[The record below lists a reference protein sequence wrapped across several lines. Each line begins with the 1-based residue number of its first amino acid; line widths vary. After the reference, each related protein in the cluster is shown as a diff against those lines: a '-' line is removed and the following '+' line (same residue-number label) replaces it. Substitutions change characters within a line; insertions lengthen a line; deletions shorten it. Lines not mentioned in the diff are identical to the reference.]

1 MRWWWL
7 TAAAAAMAATVAT
20 AAPVADAD
28 PDAAPDGAEALWVQW
43 LERTHVD
50 KEARTPAQHKV
61 ASTLH
66 ALDALATPRWADD
79 PVARRVRRHVAARA
93 AAPAPDNANRLA
105 PLRRR
110 AERTRDGAEEVVDVM
125 VDVDVT
131 AVDADVRAALAD
143 VGAHVVYA
151 SEAHRTVRAR
161 LPLGALEPLAAH
173 PEVRA
178 IRAGLPPQ
186 LRKVDTSEGV
196 TSHGVPPV
204 WERPRNA
211 TGAGVKVGVLSDSA
225 SPERLVALQRTG
237 DLHRVY
243 AVAGQESSGSDEG
256 AAMMEIVFDM
266 APEADIVFATGADS
280 SAAMADNIRRLA
292 DAGCEVIVDDIG
304 WPDESPLHDASDIIA
319 AIVDVTGGGAER
331 VVYVSSAG
339 NANSLGTG
347 HPTVWAGPFAFAD
360 ATSEAHLFPG
370 VNSARLP
377 IRGRHAPQAVMLW
390 WSDGLTTSAN
400 DYDLHLLNSA
410 GQVVARS
417 EERQA
422 GADAPQ
428 ELIVVPGSLDFDR
441 YDYYVQIVNRHRQ
454 AAPRY
459 LHLMLWGCEQ
469 DQCYF
474 DAGTAGSTYGH
485 PAARGTIGVAA
496 IQARGNNQTFAD
508 AATLTPEPF
517 SSDGPVRLFYGAD
530 GDTPLTP
537 GNLLTGG
544 ELRQAPVL
552 SGADGVSTATPGFR
566 PFYGTSA
573 AAPHVAALVALI
585 KSAVP
590 PDAFLTNANL
600 VALLKATARRVG
612 TVDAT
617 GWNSVAGWGVPMVA
631 PIIDALQACPAGSYV
646 DVDTLACTPCPNG
659 RAIPAGSAGADA
671 CTDPRTAPGAT
682 PPPPPPPVALTE
694 YPYPPPPAED
704 DGLSGGAIFGIF
716 LAVVAGLG
724 LLVLAGM
731 ALHRR
736 RQARAKTYTTAIG
749 GAPSVAYTQA
759 IGEE

>member
-7 TAAAAAMAATVAT
+7 TAAAAMTVTVA
-20 AAPVADAD
+20 AAPLANADH
-28 PDAAPDGAEALWVQW
+28 DAAPDGAEALWVKW

-50 KEARTPAQHKV
+50 KEARTPAQQKV

-66 ALDALATPRWADD
+66 ALDAIAAPRWAED
-79 PVARRVRRHVAARA
+79 PLVHRVRRHVGASA
-93 AAPAPDNANRLA
+93 AAPTPDDANRLA

-110 AERTRDGAEEVVDVM
+110 AERTRDGAEQVVDVL

-143 VGAHVVYA
+143 VGAYIVYA

-161 LPLGALEPLAAH
+161 VPLGTLERLAEH
-173 PEVRA
+173 PAVRA

-186 LRKVDTSEGV
+186 LHKVDTSEGV
-196 TSHGVPPV
+196 TSHGVPPL
-204 WERPRNA
+204 WECPRNA
-211 TGAGVKVGVLSDSA
+211 TGAGVKVGVISDSA

-243 AVAGQESSGSDEG
+243 AVADQENNGTDEG

-266 APEADIVFATGADS
+266 APEADIVFATGAYS

-292 DAGCEVIVDDIG
+292 GAGCEVIVDDIG
-304 WPDESPLHDASDIIA
+304 WPDESPLHDASVIIEA
-319 AIVDVTGGGAER
+319 VVDVTGGGAER

-339 NANSLGTG
+339 NSNSVGTAY
-347 HPTVWAGPFAFAD
+347 PTVWAGPFAFAD

-370 VNSARLP
+370 TNSTLLP
-377 IRGRHAPQAVMLW
+377 IRGRHAPQAILLW

-400 DYDLHLLNSA
+400 DYDLYLLNSA
-410 GQVVARS
+410 GQVVGRS

-422 GADAPQ
+422 GADAPF
-428 ELIVVPGSLDFDR
+428 EAIVVPGSLDFDR
-441 YDYYVQIVNRHRQ
+441 YDYNVQIVNRNRQ
-454 AAPRY
+454 ASPRY
-459 LHLMLWGCEQ
+459 LHLVLWGCGQ

-474 DAGTAGSTYGH
+474 AAGTAGSTFGH
-485 PAARGTIGVAA
+485 PAAPGTIGVAA

-508 AATLTPEPF
+508 AATLTPQRY

-552 SGADGVSTATPGFR
+552 IGADGVSTATPGFR

-600 VALLKATARRVG
+600 VALLKATALRVG
-612 TVDAT
+612 AVDAT
-617 GWNSVAGWGVPMVA
+617 GWNSVAGWGVPMIA
-631 PIIDALQACPAGSYV
+631 PIIDALQVCPAGSYV
-646 DVDTLACTPCPNG
+646 DVATLACTPCPNG

-682 PPPPPPPVALTE
+682 PSAPAPPVALTE
-694 YPYPPPPAED
+694 YPYPPPPAD
-704 DGLSGGAIFGIF
+704 DGGLSGGAIFGIF

-724 LLVLAGM
+724 LVVLVGM
-731 ALHRR
+731 TLYRR
-736 RQARAKTYTTAIG
+736 HQARAKTYTTVIG
-749 GAPSVAYTQA
+749 GAPSVAYAQA
-759 IGEE
+759 IDEE